1 MNNRRKL
8 AAKIGV
14 AVALMATSMFAFQ
27 PAAQGDVR
35 VRASTLTAG
44 VTYSAYT
51 IAGPNRVKLVTV
63 DADASNAEIDVAL
76 AKSTLPGW
84 SRPSTMGT
92 QHDALVAVNG
102 DFGFSPGRP
111 AHLFAEDGQM
121 VTTSK
126 LGNDGKNFAI
136 SSDEQDQYVG
146 QPGTEITVMQ
156 VASRRTFT
164 AEHFNEGQPKATEIS
179 AFSPAGG
186 SLERPGNGCS
196 ARLMP
201 STGPGWSGGQMGVQ
215 RDFTVDTVAC
225 GGSLAVNGG
234 IVLVAQ
240 SGTSRADQIRGLVR
254 GETVRLTWSLGW
266 RGVLDSIGGSPV
278 LLENGKV
285 IVSACS
291 AYLCQRHPRTAVGF
305 KSNGD
310 VLIMQVD
317 GRTSA
322 SIGLTLVGLANEF
335 KRKGAIYALNLD
347 GGGSSSMWIRG
358 KGVVSSPSDGSERSV
373 SSALLVLGGPDSGDP
388 NNMAPRAPV
397 SDADAS
403 AAEAVAADDFAA
415 AVADPA
421 STGGLLD
428 YELTQRSRT
437 RAPLELDPELQ
448 GMLDSFYAAQG

>member
-1 MNNRRKL
+1 MRNRRRL
-8 AAKIGV
+8 AARSGAAIV
-14 AVALMATSMFAFQ
+14 LMATALLAFQ
-27 PAAQGDVR
+27 PSAQGDVG
-35 VRASTLTAG
+35 VRATLTTG
-44 VTYSAYT
+44 VTYRAYT
-51 IAGPNRVKLVTV
+51 IAGPNRIKLVTV

-84 SRPSTMGT
+84 SKPSAMGM

-111 AHLFAEDGQM
+111 AHLFAEDGDL

-136 SSDEQDQYVG
+136 SSDEQDQYIG
-146 QPGTEITVMQ
+146 QPGTAITVMQ

-164 AEHFNEGQPKATEIS
+164 VERFNEGAPKSSEIA
-179 AFSPAGG
+179 AFSPDGG
-186 SLERPGNGCS
+186 TLERPGNGCS

-201 STGPGWSGGQMGVQ
+201 STAPGWPTGQMGLQ
-215 RDFTVDTVAC
+215 RDYTVDTVAC

-240 SGTSRADQIRGLVR
+240 SGTSRADQIRGLVL

-285 IVSACS
+285 MVSACGD
-291 AYLCQRHPRTAVGF
+291 YLCQRHPRTAVGF

-310 VLIMQVD
+310 VMIMQVD

-322 SIGLTLVGLANEF
+322 SIGLTLVGLAKEMQ
-335 KRKGAIYALNLD
+335 RKGAVYALNLD
-347 GGGSSSMWIRG
+347 GGGSSAMWIRG
-358 KGVVSSPSDGSERSV
+358 KGIVNSPSDGGERSV
-373 SSALLVLGGPDSGDP
+373 SSALLVLGGPDPGDP

-397 SDADAS
+397 SETDVAT
-403 AAEAVAADDFAA
+403 AEEEATEDFAA

-428 YELTQRSRT
+428 YEATRHSGT
-437 RAPLELDPELQ
+437 RAPMVLDAELQ
-448 GMLDSFYAAQG
+448 GMLNDFYAAQG